1 MQASK
6 KPIIQ
11 YCSDLHLEFLMNKRL
26 LLENPIQPV
35 GDILILAGDVI
46 PFIEIEKHNDFFDYV
61 SQNFKEVYWI
71 PGNHE
76 YYQYDISKRKGS
88 FKIKV
93 RPNVTL
99 LNNSTIVI
107 YNFKLIFSTLWTFVP
122 PLEMRVVQNSMND
135 YHLINYENQIFTPE
149 ISNELFEENFAFI
162 GEELSK
168 NDGLQQ
174 FVITHHVPTFKNY
187 PQEFIE
193 SAITSA
199 FAVDLNKFI
208 EKSTIHSW
216 IYGHH
221 HRNVKDFKI
230 GNTNMLTNQL
240 GYVQLGEQQKF
251 DAKKVITI

>member
-1 MQASK
+1 
-6 KPIIQ
+6 
-11 YCSDLHLEFLMNKRL
+11 MNKRL

-107 YNFKLIFSTLWTFVP
+107 DNFKLIFSTLWTFVS
-122 PLEMRVVQNSMND
+122 PLE
-135 YHLINYENQIFTPE
+135 
-149 ISNELFEENFAFI
+149 
-162 GEELSK
+162 
-168 NDGLQQ
+168 
-174 FVITHHVPTFKNY
+174 
-187 PQEFIE
+187 
-193 SAITSA
+193 
-199 FAVDLNKFI
+199 
-208 EKSTIHSW
+208 
-216 IYGHH
+216 
-221 HRNVKDFKI
+221 
-230 GNTNMLTNQL
+230 
-240 GYVQLGEQQKF
+240 
-251 DAKKVITI
+251 KKVGVTNKLRGVGFIKQIIFL